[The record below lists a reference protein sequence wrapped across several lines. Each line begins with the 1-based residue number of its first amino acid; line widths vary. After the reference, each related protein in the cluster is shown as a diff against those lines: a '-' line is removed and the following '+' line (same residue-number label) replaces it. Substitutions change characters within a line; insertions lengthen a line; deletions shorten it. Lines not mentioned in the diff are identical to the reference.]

1 MSNSLFVVQPVN
13 RLMMDDEN
21 SNNVRT
27 EDMKAQVEQVTYGY
41 GLCLGVYIITV
52 IYVLYFGFFGRLNP
66 HKAHIYIGIHTI
78 FFEW

>member
-66 HKAHIYIGIHTI
+66 HKAHIYI
-78 FFEW
+78 